1 MKKIFLLPALFL
13 LFPSI
18 VFATSGCC
26 SGHSGVNCGVGPQG
40 NGNVICNDGW
50 TGSSCSYASMV
61 MCGGS
66 TNNTVTTQA
75 PVVTVPPTR
84 YILPP
89 AAYAPIATYTPTP
102 LPTEASAKVGTV
114 TLTPAPTEITTPT
127 ATPTAMVT
135 VTATPTYMPP
145 QPATTPSFQWW
156 NVSPMMTLLGA
167 IFQWK

>member
-1 MKKIFLLPALFL
+1 MHPVLIALAITL
-13 LFPSI
+13 AVEVPVVAALYPGQR
-18 VFATSGCC
+18 VRMGLACAVATT
-26 SGHSGVNCGVGPQG
+26 V
-40 NGNVICNDGW
+40 
-50 TGSSCSYASMV
+50 
-61 MCGGS
+61 
-66 TNNTVTTQA
+66 TNLAMNTVLRSHTTSYQQ
-75 PVVTVPPTR
+75 
-84 YILPP
+84 YILIGELSAVVLEA